1 VTSIVLAKV
10 GSGSCGNSLGPT
22 ASGGKVPIPG
32 GLRGVV
38 GGLIAG
44 LVVRRTGGNTFGREV
59 PVVPRAIVGFV
70 LDVPGFVLD
79 VPGFALDVPGFVLDV
94 PGFALDVPGFVLDV
108 PR

>member
-59 PVVPRAIVGFV
+59 PVVPRAILGFALDVPGFALDVPGFV

-79 VPGFALDVPGFVLDV
+79 VPGFALDVP
-94 PGFALDVPGFVLDV
+94 
-108 PR
+108 R